1 MDEIISLKSVITLA
15 QQLSPVD
22 KVRLVEQL
30 MTSLEHDLQTALKT
44 PKEDLYGLWA
54 DMNITISDNDIEA
67 VRREMWQNFPR
78 EGL

>member
-1 MDEIISLKSVITLA
+1 MDEIISLQSVITLA

-30 MTSLEHDLQTALKT
+30 MTTLEHDLQATHKT

-54 DMNITISDNDIEA
+54 DMNITISDEDIEDI
-67 VRREMWQNFPR
+67 RREMWQNFPR
-78 EGL
+78 EDL